1 MNNVESPFEQLRRD
15 FSQKCIAETMPLEF
29 IKFKADKGLLN
40 TDMDMQRHYVWTS
53 SQEQELIDS
62 ILLNVRIPEFHA
74 IVEEDKWN
82 ICDGK
87 QRFTCLFKFLNNE
100 IPFLKSSAREE
111 LQFLFHDKNKF
122 IYFSQLPE
130 KLQADILNTTITI
143 AKYSNLT
150 RKEQISLFRKI
161 NNGTALS
168 SLAKGLASYYYMR
181 TDYTYFI
188 LSLPQFQTKI
198 MKSKNQE
205 ELESA
210 IIRTL
215 ILYSENKPIDLQPKY
230 FEKYYPKF
238 ENINY
243 IVDCRENIINGIN
256 KFSSLDFFINNCQAW
271 VTGLPFL
278 LYSISKHKELN
289 KNQANKVMN
298 EFITVYKP
306 GRGSDLGVTAVAK
319 KIDLVEKIVST
330 LSFDNSSNS

>member
-1 MNNVESPFEQLRRD
+1 MTDEFKKLRQD
-15 FSQKCIAETMPLEF
+15 FSQKCVAETMPLEF
-29 IKFKADKGLLN
+29 IKYKADNNQLN

-62 ILLNVRIPEFHA
+62 LLLNVRIPEFHA
-74 IVEEDKWN
+74 IIDEDKWN

-87 QRFTCLFKFLNNE
+87 QRFTCLFNFLNNK
-100 IPFLKSSAREE
+100 IAFQKISARPE
-111 LQFLFHDKNKF
+111 LYFLFPDKQKQV
-122 IYFSQLPE
+122 YFSQLPKE
-130 KLQADILNTTITI
+130 LQASILNTTITI

-150 RKEQISLFRKI
+150 RKEQILLFRKI

-168 SLAKGLASYYYMR
+168 SLAKGLSSYYYMR

-188 LSLPQFQTKI
+188 LALPQFQSELI
-198 MKSKNQE
+198 KSKNQE
-205 ELESA
+205 DLESA

-243 IVDCRENIINGIN
+243 IVSCREDITKGVS
-256 KFSSLDFFINNCQAW
+256 KLDSLDSLIYNCQAW

-278 LYSISKHKELN
+278 LNGIAKHKELT
-289 KNQANKVMN
+289 KKQATSIMK
-298 EFITVYKP
+298 EFSNIYKP
-306 GRGSDLGVTAVAK
+306 GRGSDLGVTAVER
-319 KIDLVEKIVST
+319 KINLVEQIIQKIV
-330 LSFDNSSNS
+330 DNK

>member
-1 MNNVESPFEQLRRD
+1 MKEEFEKLRQD

-29 IKFKADKGLLN
+29 IKYKADNNQLN

-74 IVEEDKWN
+74 IIEEDKWN

-87 QRFTCLFKFLNNE
+87 QRFTCLFNFLNNK
-100 IPFLKSSAREE
+100 IPFQKISAREE
-111 LQFLFHDKNKF
+111 LQFLFHDKQKQ
-122 IYFSQLPE
+122 IYFSQLPKE
-130 KLQADILNTTITI
+130 LQASILNTTITI

-150 RKEQISLFRKI
+150 RKEQILLFRKI

-168 SLAKGLASYYYMR
+168 SLAKGLSSYYYMR

-188 LSLPQFQTKI
+188 LDLPQFKSKLIQ
-198 MKSKNQE
+198 SKNQE
-205 ELESA
+205 DLESA

-215 ILYSENKPIDLQPKY
+215 ILYSEDKPIDLQPKC
-230 FEKYYPKF
+230 FEKYYPHF

-243 IVDCRENIINGIN
+243 IVKCRENIIDGIN
-256 KFSSLDFFINNCQAW
+256 KLDSLDQLIYDCQAW

-278 LYSISKHKELN
+278 LNGLTKHKELT
-289 KNQANKVMN
+289 KKQAQLVMKKFSN
-298 EFITVYKP
+298 LYKP
-306 GRGSDLGVTAVAK
+306 GRGSDLGVTAVGK
-319 KIDLVEKIVST
+319 KINLVEQIIKEVID
-330 LSFDNSSNS
+330 LK